1 MNLLKLVIVSLMIPI
16 KIFAGQEAGNG
27 GVGVLANN
35 GAKVYLLD
43 FAENGIEE
51 SAFFQDRETYDQDI
65 LESIELSLDPEVFPT
80 KLIAAKL
87 SELRRHSSTNSYI
100 LTRIISKLKWRVVNF
115 DLLKTNDE
123 KSKIVLGENR
133 VQLASRVRLTVR
145 INSKYL
151 DKLDPDNFT
160 GLVLHEARY
169 IAEKL
174 QYKIEVSDGL
184 RVKCAEEKHYYSDCL
199 ERTGRRMYY
208 QSVQRVKDYI
218 GDLFSPGY
226 ENFLNPLLGQLESR
240 INFHWELESLLLEL
254 VLQLDHGKDYTHLY
268 ALYQTYPTLYYLNT
282 TKNTFYQWKD
292 DFSTP
297 VSDEEMYELFC
308 SSLDFQNTLQQ
319 FKYVYFKI
327 GLEVENGDGLF
338 SITVPDLYELKS
350 STRHIEMTS
359 QNCLEKLK
367 EAFRPIS
374 QN

>member
-1 MNLLKLVIVSLMIPI
+1 MIPI

-27 GVGVLANN
+27 GVGVLADN

-51 SAFFQDRETYDQDI
+51 NAFFQDRETYDEDI

-100 LTRIISKLKWRVVNF
+100 LTRIISKLKWRIVNF

-151 DKLDPDNFT
+151 DKLDPENFT

-174 QYKIEVSDGL
+174 QYTIEASDSL
-184 RVKCAEEKHYYSDCL
+184 RVKCAEDKYYFDKCL
-199 ERTGRRMYY
+199 ERTGSRTYY

-226 ENFLNPLLGQLESR
+226 ENFLNPLLGKLKSR
-240 INFHWELESLLLEL
+240 INFDRELESLLLEL
-254 VLQLDHGKDYTHLY
+254 VLQLDHGKDYKHLY
-268 ALYQTYPTLYYLNT
+268 AIYKSYSSLYYLNT
-282 TKNTFYQWKD
+282 TTNTFYLWKD
-292 DFSTP
+292 DFSSP
-297 VSDEEMYELFC
+297 VSDEEMYEKFC
-308 SSLDFQNTLQQ
+308 SSLDFQNSIQHFQ
-319 FKYVYFKI
+319 YIYFKVE
-327 GLEVENGDGLF
+327 LEVENGDGLF
-338 SITVPDLYELKS
+338 SITVPDLYEADSASRAIDMDSK
-350 STRHIEMTS
+350 
-359 QNCLEKLK
+359 NCIDKLK
-367 EAFRPIS
+367 GSLRPYK
-374 QN
+374 

>member
-27 GVGVLANN
+27 GVGVLVEN

-51 SAFFQDRETYDQDI
+51 SAFFKERDMFDEDI
-65 LESIELSLDPEVFPT
+65 LESIELSLDPEIFPT
-80 KLIAAKL
+80 TLIAAKL

-151 DKLDPDNFT
+151 DKLDPENFT

-169 IAEKL
+169 VAEKL
-174 QYKIEVSDGL
+174 QYKIEASDSL
-184 RVKCAEEKHYYSDCL
+184 RVKCAEEKYRFDSCL
-199 ERTGRRMYY
+199 ERTGERIYY

-226 ENFLNPLLGQLESR
+226 ENFLNPLLGKLKSR
-240 INFHWELESLLLEL
+240 INFNRELESLLLDL
-254 VLQLDHGKDYTHLY
+254 AFQLDHRKDYGHLY
-268 ALYQTYPTLYYLNT
+268 ALYHTYPSFYYLNIT
-282 TKNTFYQWKD
+282 TNTFYQWKD

-297 VSDEEMYELFC
+297 VSDEEMYDLFC
-308 SSLDFQNTLQQ
+308 SSLDSQNSLQQ
-319 FKYVYFKI
+319 FQYVYFKI
-327 GLEVENGDGLF
+327 ELEVNNGDGLF
-338 SITVPDLYELKS
+338 SITVPNLYES
-350 STRHIEMTS
+350 NFYAREIEMTS
-359 QNCLEKLK
+359 QNCIENLK
-367 EAFRPIS
+367 KAFGPTSRK
-374 QN
+374 